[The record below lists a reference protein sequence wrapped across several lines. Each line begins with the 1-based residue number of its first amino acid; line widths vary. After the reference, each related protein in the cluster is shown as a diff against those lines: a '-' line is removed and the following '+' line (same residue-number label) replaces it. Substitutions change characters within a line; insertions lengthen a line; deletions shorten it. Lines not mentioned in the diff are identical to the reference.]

1 MYLRCRTVS
10 YILHEL
16 TVQSIFDI
24 VSFSD
29 ISFLCEATTALM
41 IQEQQKQS
49 ALPQRTTDKSVIRAT
64 IPPELQQE
72 PVRFFR
78 NVCFSFSLF
87 SIVSRTLFCLKR
99 LFHKNFV

>member
-72 PVRFFR
+72 PVRFLGMS
-78 NVCFSFSLF
+78 VSLF
-87 SIVSRTLFCLKR
+87 LYFR
-99 LFHKNFV
+99 LFLGHCFA